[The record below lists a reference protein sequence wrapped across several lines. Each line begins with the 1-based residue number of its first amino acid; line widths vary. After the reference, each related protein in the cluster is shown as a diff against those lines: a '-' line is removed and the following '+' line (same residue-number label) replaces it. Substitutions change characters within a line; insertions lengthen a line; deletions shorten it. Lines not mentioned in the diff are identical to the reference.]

1 MNIGELSA
9 PAEQNEEPPYTR
21 AQALADGALI
31 DVSTLSKD
39 AGFKVPVAV
48 TPMVWTLLEPSERD
62 ERLGQT
68 VEGRLRAVLA
78 ALREAA
84 RDDGV
89 LVLFDV
95 DLVDF
100 GEPAKWRLQAVIS
113 PGERGEPVVTIM
125 LPHEA

>member
-9 PAEQNEEPPYTR
+9 PGEQNEGPPYTR

-31 DVSTLSKD
+31 DVSPLSKD

-48 TPMVWTLLEPSERD
+48 TAMVWTLLEPSERD

-68 VEGRLRAVLA
+68 VEGRLRTVLA
-78 ALREAA
+78 ALRESA

-100 GEPAKWRLQAVIS
+100 GAPAKWRLQAVIS
-113 PGERGEPVVTIM
+113 SGERGEPVVTIM